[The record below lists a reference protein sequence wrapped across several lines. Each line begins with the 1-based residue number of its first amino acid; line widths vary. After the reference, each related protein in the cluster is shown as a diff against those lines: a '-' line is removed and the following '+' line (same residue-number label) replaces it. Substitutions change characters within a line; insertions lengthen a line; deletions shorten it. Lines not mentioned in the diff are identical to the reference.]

1 MVAYIAGVALFALG
15 IAVTIALHEAGHLV
29 AARSFGMRVR
39 RYMIGFGPEVFS
51 RKIGQTRYGV
61 CALPL
66 GGFCEIAGMTALDE
80 VTEDEE
86 PYAMRNQARWKRV
99 VVLLGGIL
107 MNLLIGFTILYGVAV
122 TSGIPNPYA
131 DRTAVVGEVLPD
143 GTAAAADIEVG
154 DRILAVDGEEIPDF
168 FTLRDT
174 VRGMP
179 GGDAELT
186 VERDGA
192 ERTVTVDVADAG
204 GVGAVGLVGA
214 PVPEAV
220 KRFGPAEAVPATGA
234 YTGEL
239 LQGTLTALGKL
250 PAQIPGVVA
259 SIFGAERS
267 QESPMSVV
275 GASRVGGELVERS
288 LWDVFWMML
297 ASLNFFLALFNLIPL
312 PPFDG
317 GHVAVVVWEAVRDRI
332 RALRGLPPAGP
343 ADYTRLL
350 PLTYTVGAALLALG
364 AVVIVAD
371 VVNPVRLFG

>member
-1 MVAYIAGVALFALG
+1 
-15 IAVTIALHEAGHLV
+15 
-29 AARSFGMRVR
+29 
-39 RYMIGFGPEVFS
+39 
-51 RKIGQTRYGV
+51 
-61 CALPL
+61 
-66 GGFCEIAGMTALDE
+66 
-80 VTEDEE
+80 
-86 PYAMRNQARWKRV
+86 
-99 VVLLGGIL
+99 
-107 MNLLIGFTILYGVAV
+107 
-122 TSGIPNPYA
+122 
-131 DRTAVVGEVLPD
+131 
-143 GTAAAADIEVG
+143 
-154 DRILAVDGEEIPDF
+154 
-168 FTLRDT
+168 
-174 VRGMP
+174 MP